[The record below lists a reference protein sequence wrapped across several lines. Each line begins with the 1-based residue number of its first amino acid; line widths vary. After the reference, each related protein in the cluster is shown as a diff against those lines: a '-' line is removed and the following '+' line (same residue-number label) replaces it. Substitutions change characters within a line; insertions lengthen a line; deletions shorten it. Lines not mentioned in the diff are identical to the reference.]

1 MTVGYF
7 CAIFISLM
15 FMLYLD
21 GGIGVMMLAF
31 LILMPLLSLLAAL
44 WTRRRIRLTLTVP
57 DTASKQQPFDA
68 VLHLTKQTWLPMP
81 FLRLHF
87 TADAHF
93 APVVPNAEPLPPKP
107 VRGSSASNYR
117 RELRQWKFSRD
128 TQLTPESLPLCLSI
142 GVDREADYRL
152 SLTPQI
158 CGRGILKTENIILSD
173 YLGMFRFRLPVTCE
187 ASVTVMP
194 EIPDMSANSALF
206 RTVSDAVNT
215 ADEETESAPSFSASS
230 QPGYEHRGYIPGDS
244 LKRIN
249 WKLSSK
255 RHQLMVRRDE
265 PVALARLSVVL
276 DFRRPQNGLRMAE
289 ELAAEEQLIE
299 TALGFLMLCAK
310 NGYPCML
317 SYVNADCEWSVLPID
332 DGGQLQTEAVT
343 LLAGGFR
350 DAETLSGLPLL
361 PQEVQQDA
369 GILLVYFTA
378 SPDADASA
386 ALEHL
391 QSDSYL
397 VTAQRF
403 AVSAA
408 AGRRTDLWFVTP
420 DRKLVSM
427 DGVS

>member
-15 FMLYLD
+15 FTLYLD
-21 GGIGVMMLAF
+21 GGIGMMMLAF
-31 LILMPLLSLLAAL
+31 LILMPVLSLLAAL

-57 DTASKQQPFDA
+57 DTASKQQPFNA
-68 VLHLTKQTWLPMP
+68 VLHLSKQTFLPLP

-93 APVVPNAEPLPPKP
+93 MPVVPNAEPLPPKP
-107 VRGSSASNYR
+107 VRGAGEMNYR

-128 TQLTPESLPLCLSI
+128 TQLTPETLPLCLSL
-142 GVDREADYRL
+142 GTEREADYTLRL
-152 SLTPQI
+152 VPQF
-158 CGRGILKTENIILSD
+158 CGRGILKTENIVLSD
-173 YLGMFRFRLPVTCE
+173 YLGMFRFRLNTACETGVTI
-187 ASVTVMP
+187 MP

-215 ADEETESAPSFSASS
+215 ADEETEAAPSFSASA
-230 QPGYEHRGYIPGDS
+230 QPGYEHRSYIPGDS

-276 DFRRPQNGLRMAE
+276 DFRRPQNGLAMPE
-289 ELAAEEQLIE
+289 QLAAEEQLIE

-317 SYVNADCEWSVLPID
+317 SYVNAENDWSVLPID
-332 DGGQLQTEAVT
+332 DGEQLRTEAVT
-343 LLAGGFR
+343 LLAGGYR
-350 DAETLSGLPLL
+350 DKEAFAGLPSL
-361 PQEVQQDA
+361 PPEVKQDA

-378 SPDADASA
+378 CPDTDAAA
-386 ALEHL
+386 ALEQL
-391 QSDSYL
+391 PADSYL

-403 AVSAA
+403 AVNAA
-408 AGRRTDLWFVTP
+408 AGRRTELWFVTP

-427 DGVS
+427 NGVS